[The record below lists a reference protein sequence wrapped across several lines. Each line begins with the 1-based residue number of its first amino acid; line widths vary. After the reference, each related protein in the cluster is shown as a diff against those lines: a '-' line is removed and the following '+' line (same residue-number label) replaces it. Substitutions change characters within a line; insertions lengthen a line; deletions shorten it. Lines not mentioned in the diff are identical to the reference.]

1 MQIPTHSAHIKI
13 VKPVG
18 WNLIN
23 KYFTA
28 NFKLSV
34 IFFLVFVLQLKI
46 FMKSAYNTIQYTIFI
61 VMIIQCLE

>member
-28 NFKLSV
+28 NFNLSKK
-34 IFFLVFVLQLKI
+34 FFLGSRTSV
-46 FMKSAYNTIQYTIFI
+46 KSYYEVSILSSPKFFI
-61 VMIIQCLE
+61 IRTF

>member
-28 NFKLSV
+28 NFNLSVKFFLGFCTSVKNYYEVSKLSLPT
-34 IFFLVFVLQLKI
+34 F
-46 FMKSAYNTIQYTIFI
+46 Y
-61 VMIIQCLE
+61 IIRTFNA